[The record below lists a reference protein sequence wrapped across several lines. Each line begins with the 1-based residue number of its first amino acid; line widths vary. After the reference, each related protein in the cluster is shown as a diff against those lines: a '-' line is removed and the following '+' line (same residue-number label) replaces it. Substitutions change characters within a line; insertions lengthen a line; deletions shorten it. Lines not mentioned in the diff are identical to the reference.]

1 VSSTSDYAA
10 VPVPTSEVVVTLEAP
25 ALTAFGRTLT
35 SASHESYAAELAA
48 AQAQA
53 QANITAAIPTARV
66 RWRYRLVADG
76 FALVL
81 PTAEVKLLPHI
92 RGIAE
97 VWPTISYHSLR
108 TVAVAAPRSARVA
121 QGPEV
126 VQAESLWGASLQTA
140 GNGIKIGII
149 DDGLEASHPYF
160 NPSGMTY
167 PPGFP
172 KGLTASTT
180 PKVIVARTFP
190 PASPAYRYAAAPFDP
205 SVNGSFHAT
214 HVAGIAAGD
223 YDTADGATLLSG
235 IAPKAYLGNYKAL
248 TIPTPGFGLD
258 GNSPEITAA
267 IEAAVGDGM
276 NVLNLSLGEPE
287 VDPARDI
294 VVQAIDAA
302 ARAGVVSVVAADNQ
316 FEQYAYGSISSPG
329 NAPDAITVAA
339 TTDSDVIADFSSG
352 GPTPVSLLLKP
363 DVSAPGVAITSSLPV
378 NQGGPYGELSGTSM
392 ATPQV
397 SGGVALLMERHPDW
411 TVEEIKSALVQTGLP
426 VHGSGGKEVSVLRE
440 GGGLID
446 LLRADT
452 PLLFANPTSITFP
465 ADGGTEPVALTNAG
479 GGAGRWSVSVEL
491 QDPRP
496 GVAVEVDPSVSVPGK
511 LTVTAS
517 VSASAGSGDVT
528 GFVVLTR
535 DGQYRRIPF
544 WVEVDHPVLGS
555 EPAVTLTRP
564 GTYTANTRDGE
575 SKVSHYRYPTAGD
588 GSYPGP
594 EIVYRVHLTQAVAN
608 FGVAVLS
615 GTAVPHIVFAGDEDH
630 LVGFSALPGDIN
642 PYLSSFGES
651 RPVAAAV
658 LPGPGNYEIVFD
670 TRSAADAGVFTFRY
684 WVNDTTPPVIHIVS
698 TSAQTITVS
707 ISDSGSGVDP
717 ESIEVTL
724 DGNAVRSHFSDGRLV
739 VAATP
744 GSHRLVVT
752 ASGYQELKNM
762 EDVGPILPNTATL
775 SRTVN
780 VG

>member
-1 VSSTSDYAA
+1 M
-10 VPVPTSEVVVTLEAP
+10 SEVVVTLQAP

-35 SASHESYAAELAA
+35 SASHESYAAELTA

-81 PTAEVKLLPHI
+81 PTEAVDLLAHI

-97 VWPTISYHSLR
+97 VWPTITYHSLQ
-108 TVAVAAPRSARVA
+108 TVTTAIPRSTVVA
-121 QGPEV
+121 QGPAV
-126 VQAESLWGASLQTA
+126 VQAESLWGPSLQTA
-140 GNGIKIGII
+140 GNGIKIAII

-160 NPSGMTY
+160 DAAGLTY

-172 KGLTASTT
+172 KGLTGATT

-190 PASPAYRYAAAPFDP
+190 PPSPAYRYAAAPFDP
-205 SVNGSFHAT
+205 SENGSFHAT

-223 YDTADGATLLSG
+223 HDTPDGTTLLSG
-235 IAPKAYLGNYKAL
+235 IAPMAYLGNYKAL

-267 IEAAVGDGM
+267 IEAAVADGM

-294 VVQAIDAA
+294 VVQALDAA
-302 ARAGVVSVVAADNQ
+302 ARAGVVPVVAADNQ
-316 FEQYAYGSISSPG
+316 FQQYGYGSISSPG

-339 TTDSDVIADFSSG
+339 TTDSDVIANFSSG

-392 ATPQV
+392 ATPEV
-397 SGGVALLMERHPDW
+397 SGGVALLKQQHPSW

-426 VHGSGGKEVSVLRE
+426 VHGTNGREVSVLRE

-446 LLRADT
+446 LARAND
-452 PLLFANPTSITFP
+452 PLLFAAPTSITFP
-465 ADGGTEPVALTNAG
+465 ADGGTEPVTLTDAG
-479 GGAGRWSVSVEL
+479 GGAGLWRVSVRL

-496 GVAVEVDPSVSVPGK
+496 GVSVEADPTVSVPGT
-511 LTVTAS
+511 LMVTAT
-517 VSASAGSGDVT
+517 VSASAASGDVT
-528 GFVVLTR
+528 GFVVLNRPGAT
-535 DGQYRRIPF
+535 RRIPL
-544 WVEVDHPVLGS
+544 WVEVDHPVLGT
-555 EPAVTLTRP
+555 EPALTLTHT
-564 GTYTANTRDGE
+564 GTYTANTSTGE
-575 SKVSHYRYPTAGD
+575 SKVSRYRYPTAGD

-594 EIVYRVHLTQAVAN
+594 ETVFRVHLAQAVAN

-630 LVGFSALPGDIN
+630 LAGFSALPGNLN
-642 PYLSSFGES
+642 PYLSSFGEY

-658 LPGPGNYEIVFD
+658 LPGPGDYEIVFD
-670 TRSAADAGVFTFRY
+670 TRSAASAGPFTFRY
-684 WVNDTTPPVIHIVS
+684 WVNDTTPPVIRVVS
-698 TSAQTITVS
+698 TGAGAITLS
-707 ISDSGSGVDP
+707 ISDAGSGVDP
-717 ESIEVTL
+717 ESITATI
-724 DGNAVRSHFSDGRLV
+724 DGNTVTSTFRDGLLV
-739 VAATP
+739 VNATP
-744 GSHRLVVT
+744 GTHQLVVT
-752 ASGYQELKNM
+752 ASDYEELKNM

-775 SRTVN
+775 SRTVS
-780 VG
+780 VS